1 MTTNPEVDLTVLGET
16 MATLVP
22 DHVGPLRHARTLGLT
37 VAGSESTVA
46 IGVRRLGCSAAWIG
60 RVGDDELG
68 RLVVSR
74 LRGEDLRVHAVLDS
88 AAPTGLMLKEQPVSG
103 SRSVHYY
110 RSGSAGS
117 RLRLTDLPDGLLECS
132 RVVHSSGITSALS
145 AESARTVREALSRAR
160 AAGATV
166 SFDVNYRSRLWS
178 EEEARTELLQLL
190 PFIDVLFSSD
200 DEASLLTQ
208 RTAASPEENAQAL
221 LRLGPST
228 VVVTMGAAGALSV
241 GPEGTTHA
249 SALAVQAVDPVG
261 AGDSFVAGYL
271 AAMLT
276 GSTDEA
282 RMATAAAVAAVCVA
296 TQGDW
301 EGLPDRSAL
310 AFAKAPAGTV
320 AR

>member
-1 MTTNPEVDLTVLGET
+1 MSISPTVDLTVLGET
-16 MATLVP
+16 MAALVP
-22 DHVGPLRHARTLGLT
+22 DHVGPLRHTRTLGMT

-46 IGVRRLGCSAAWIG
+46 IGVRRLGRTAAWIG

-68 RLVVSR
+68 RLVTSR
-74 LRGEDLRVHAVLDS
+74 LRGEDLDVHAVLDAS
-88 AAPTGLMLKEQPVSG
+88 APTGLMLKEQPIAG

-117 RLRLTDLPDGLLECS
+117 RLRPGDLPAGLLERS

-145 AESARTVREALSRAR
+145 AESAETVREALRRAR
-160 AAGATV
+160 GAGATV
-166 SFDVNYRSRLWS
+166 SFDLNHRSRLWS
-178 EEEARTELLQLL
+178 AEDARAELLGLL
-190 PFIDVLFSSD
+190 PSIDVLFASD
-200 DEASLLTQ
+200 DEASLLTG
-208 RTAASPEENAQAL
+208 RTAASPEENARAL
-221 LRLGPST
+221 TRLGPAT

-241 GPEGTTHA
+241 GPKGTTRA
-249 SALAVQAVDPVG
+249 EALPVRALDPVG

-271 AAMLT
+271 AALLD
-276 GSTDEA
+276 GGEEEE
-282 RMATAAAVAAVCVA
+282 RMATATAVAAVCVA

-310 AFAKAPAGTV
+310 ALAEAPAGTV

>member
-1 MTTNPEVDLTVLGET
+1 MTASRTVDLTVLGET

-22 DHVGPLRHARTLGLT
+22 DHVGPLRHARTLGMT

-68 RLVVSR
+68 RLVMSR
-74 LRGEDLRVHAVLDS
+74 LRGEDLEVHAVLDG

-117 RLRLTDLPDGLLECS
+117 RLRPADLPDGLVESS
-132 RVVHSSGITSALS
+132 RAVHSSGITSALS
-145 AESARTVREALSRAR
+145 AEAARTVRSALSRAR

-166 SFDVNYRSRLWS
+166 SFDLNYRSRLWS
-178 EEEARTELLQLL
+178 AEEARAELLQLL
-190 PFIDVLFSSD
+190 PLVDVLFASD

-208 RTAASPEENAQAL
+208 RPAASPEENAQEL
-221 LRLGPST
+221 LSRGPST

-241 GPEGTTHA
+241 GPAGTTRA
-249 SALAVQAVDPVG
+249 PALAVRAVDPVG

-271 AAMLT
+271 AALLM
-276 GSTDEA
+276 GSTEEE
-282 RMATAAAVAAVCVA
+282 RMATAAAVAGVCVA
-296 TQGDW
+296 THGDW

-310 AFAKAPAGTV
+310 AFAQAPAGTV